1 MNKNEF
7 KREYDNTVDDVEAIV
22 QKPALT
28 RSQTK
33 MADIL

>member
-28 RSQTK
+28 KRKKK